1 MSEFSVY
8 GDRRVWQNRIQGAEQ
23 YSYMTVVGQD
33 MSTKDIPQRPASS
46 SQASPLKRKIH

>member
-1 MSEFSVY
+1 MVPGRGHSAYKVK
-8 GDRRVWQNRIQGAEQ
+8 GKGWDGAEQ